1 MASGEIWYFSVEKRD
16 DELLLTS
23 GWEDFVKAHELKK
36 KDLLIFTWRGNSS
49 FEILIFEANGCEK
62 LSSLFANRIGPNLRK
77 HLNDTAGQHAEPY
90 TLTDYEEASMAP
102 QLVGS
107 THMASNSKKYHCKA
121 KPSK

>member
-23 GWEDFVKAHELKK
+23 GWEDFVKAHELKE

-90 TLTDYEEASMAP
+90 
-102 QLVGS
+102 
-107 THMASNSKKYHCKA
+107 
-121 KPSK
+121 